1 MPIPGGCSPTVAL
14 VLAWALAVAWTDW
27 RQRRIPNLLSLGAW
41 VVGVAVLIFSG
52 HSVLGAEP
60 SSALLAAAGA
70 LLVTLPGY
78 LTRHLGAGDVKFLVA
93 TGLLSSWPLTL
104 ICFTVGTLL
113 GAAVGLLSTHRLS
126 LYLAL
131 PRPLQQ
137 PDSWLARW
145 AARTPPARHIPL
157 GTCLSAGLIAALL
170 MPPSLMPLPLL

>member
-1 MPIPGGCSPTVAL
+1 MLIPGVGSPTAAL
-14 VLAWALAVAWTDW
+14 VVVWALAVAWTDW

-41 VVGVAVLIFSG
+41 VVGCAVLIFSG
-52 HSVLGAEP
+52 RSLLGAPP

-78 LTRHLGAGDVKFLVA
+78 LSRHLGAGDVKFLVA

-104 ICFTVGTLL
+104 ICFTIGSLL
-113 GAAVGLLSTHRLS
+113 GAAAGLLSAHRMR

-131 PRPLQQ
+131 PRVMQRPG
-137 PDSWLARW
+137 SALAQW

-157 GTCLSAGLIAALL
+157 GTCLSAGLITALL
-170 MPPSLMPLPLL
+170 MPASWL

>member
-1 MPIPGGCSPTVAL
+1 MLLPGAGSPTAAL
-14 VLAWALAVAWTDW
+14 VIAWALAVAWTDW

-41 VVGVAVLIFSG
+41 VVGIAVLVFSG

-78 LTRHLGAGDVKFLVA
+78 LTKHLGAGDVKFLVA

-113 GAAVGLLSTHRLS
+113 GAAAGLLSTRRLS

-131 PRPLQQ
+131 PHSLQQ

-157 GTCLSAGLIAALL
+157 GTCLSAGLIVALL
-170 MPPSLMPLPLL
+170 APPSIL